1 MGVVELA
8 SELEYSRPTV
18 LISGLAAS
26 IMSRMKAV
34 FSASEVPVTL
44 SSPVRPAASGSE
56 MAAYTIGMP
65 SAAVTMHWAA
75 RVAMGMMRSTPSP
88 TTCAPIWFS
97 TVASFWPL
105 NS

>member
-1 MGVVELA
+1 MA

-18 LISGLAAS
+18 LMSGLVAS

-44 SSPVRPAASGSE
+44 LRPVRPAASGSE
-56 MAAYTIGMP
+56 IAAYTMGMSVP

-88 TTCAPIWFS
+88 TTCAPIWFR